1 MYCIHCGTPLEPDAR
16 ECPICG
22 GSVCPPK
29 KSRPPLL
36 IPVLIMTAMLV
47 VGTILY
53 FLIPL
58 EFDNETPDINYIS
71 EGCFDLVDGTL
82 YFYPEDYTGGRVL
95 TVPETIGG
103 ETVTAIGDYCFWGCD
118 WLTTIIL
125 PETVTCI
132 GEFAFAECT
141 SLRGMDIP
149 TGVREIGY
157 CAFWAC
163 TELEAVYIP
172 NSVTTVGEEAFDE
185 CYSLRYIFYNGL
197 FKVWNSMY
205 SEYISPFTI
214 VICSDGDYYQG
225 TYSS

>member
-1 MYCIHCGTPLEPDAR
+1 MYCIHCGTPLEPDNR
-16 ECPICG
+16 VCPICG
-22 GSVCPPK
+22 GSVWPPK
-29 KSRPPLL
+29 KPYRPFLV
-36 IPVLIMTAMLV
+36 PVLIMAAMLV

-53 FLIPL
+53 LLIPL
-58 EFDNETPDINYIS
+58 DYDTETLDTSYVS
-71 EGCFDLVDGTL
+71 EGCFDLVDGML

-125 PETVTCI
+125 PETVTYI
-132 GEFAFAECT
+132 GEYAFAECA

-149 TGVREIGY
+149 IGVTEIGY

-172 NSVTTVGEEAFDE
+172 SSVTAVGEDAFDE
-185 CYSLRYIFYNGL
+185 CYSLRYIFYNGY
-197 FKVWNSMY
+197 FEDWDSMY
-205 SEYISPFTI
+205 SEYISPFTF
-214 VICSDGDYYQG
+214 VICNDGDYYQG
-225 TYSS
+225 MYSS